1 MTDLKCVYTFNDD
14 EQFLTI
20 VFLRDVK
27 DADNSRLYSWSA
39 FVFDENWSD
48 LINTAA
54 SISDMMAE
62 SIEYAYDTLG
72 IRGRLAVLTGL
83 KSAESNAS
91 IIETSLFHLQAL
103 LFASCIIVIEEV
115 EFLNNFGFAKETL
128 SSGKSFYFL
137 ASEAAG
143 DDSCRFL

>member
-20 VFLRDVK
+20 DFLRD
-27 DADNSRLYSWSA
+27 AGETDNSRYCWSA

-54 SISDMMAE
+54 FISDMMAE
-62 SIEYAYDTLG
+62 SIEYAYDTLE

-83 KSAESNAS
+83 KSSESIAS

-115 EFLNNFGFAKETL
+115 DFLDSFGFAKETL
-128 SSGKSFYFL
+128 QSGKAFYFL